1 MGIDKKEIKDALD
14 KFEDDDFVSSKEILQ
29 REIKKAK
36 NEYLKTKLNL
46 TKDIE
51 KLSDTDDKEEK
62 ETEKEEDDK
71 KTEEPDDKE
80 GSEDKEE

>member
-51 KLSDTDDKEEK
+51 KLSDTDDDKEE
-62 ETEKEEDDK
+62 TEDSDDK
-71 KTEEPDDKE
+71 KTEEPEDKE
-80 GSEDKEE
+80 GSEEKEE